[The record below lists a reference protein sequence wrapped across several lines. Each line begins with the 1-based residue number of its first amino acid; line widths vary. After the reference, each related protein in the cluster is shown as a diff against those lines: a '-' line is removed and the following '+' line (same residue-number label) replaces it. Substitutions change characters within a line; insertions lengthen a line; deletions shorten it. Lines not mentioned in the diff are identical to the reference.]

1 MSVIA
6 AWVAFSINCIGSM
19 ASETETDLFF
29 MSPTPITMGVF
40 LDEPIFASKIYLKIE
55 MRQGIQNKN
64 IKTWKRDKYKESE
77 MLESHVEEI
86 SD

>member
-1 MSVIA
+1 
-6 AWVAFSINCIGSM
+6 
-19 ASETETDLFF
+19 
-29 MSPTPITMGVF
+29 MGVF